1 MVPTKSHFI
10 PLFAIVIQG
19 PQKSRS
25 RRVNIANKF
34 STIDDVPKMAVK
46 YMFIYI
52 NVAIL
57 TGYKIAK
64 VGSKTVPNTE
74 VLLCRFKEF
83 YCAKIRSYVDRP
95 FA

>member
-1 MVPTKSHFI
+1 
-10 PLFAIVIQG
+10 
-19 PQKSRS
+19 
-25 RRVNIANKF
+25 
-34 STIDDVPKMAVK
+34 MAVK

>member
-1 MVPTKSHFI
+1 VVPTKSHFI

>member
-1 MVPTKSHFI
+1 
-10 PLFAIVIQG
+10 
-19 PQKSRS
+19 
-25 RRVNIANKF
+25 
-34 STIDDVPKMAVK
+34 
-46 YMFIYI
+46 MFIYI

-57 TGYKIAK
+57 TGYKFAK

-83 YCAKIRSYVDRP
+83 CCAKIRYYIDRP

>member
-1 MVPTKSHFI
+1 VVPTKSHFI

-52 NVAIL
+52 NVANM

-83 YCAKIRSYVDRP
+83 YCAKIR
-95 FA
+95 

>member
-1 MVPTKSHFI
+1 M
-10 PLFAIVIQG
+10 IVIQG
-19 PQKSRS
+19 AQKSGS

-57 TGYKIAK
+57 TGSKNAK
-64 VGSKTVPNTE
+64 VGSKIAPNPE
-74 VLLCRFKEF
+74 VKL
-83 YCAKIRSYVDRP
+83 VDRP

>member
-1 MVPTKSHFI
+1 VVPTKSHFI

-19 PQKSRS
+19 PQKSGAG
-25 RRVNIANKF
+25 RVNITNKF

-57 TGYKIAK
+57 TGSIFSNLRIANRGIICQK
-64 VGSKTVPNTE
+64 YLGKH
-74 VLLCRFKEF
+74 RFGE
-83 YCAKIRSYVDRP
+83 I
-95 FA
+95 